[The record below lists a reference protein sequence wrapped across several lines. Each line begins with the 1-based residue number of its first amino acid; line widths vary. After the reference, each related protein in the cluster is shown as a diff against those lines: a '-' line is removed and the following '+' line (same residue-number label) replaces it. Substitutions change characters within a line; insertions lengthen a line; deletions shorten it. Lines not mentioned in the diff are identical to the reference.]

1 MPSRPVP
8 PRFSYRGTP
17 ARPVLDEDIEL
28 RVGTCGCSYP
38 DGVSWF
44 DRRGTS
50 SGKMLERY
58 ARVFDTVEVNST
70 FYAIPP
76 GDRVE
81 PWERASPDG
90 FRFGLEAPGR

>member
-1 MPSRPVP
+1 
-8 PRFSYRGTP
+8 
-17 ARPVLDEDIEL
+17 
-28 RVGTCGCSYP
+28 
-38 DGVSWF
+38 
-44 DRRGTS
+44 
-50 SGKMLERY
+50 MLERY

-90 FRFGLEAPGR
+90 FRFGLEAPGALTARRPAGADPQGRRLVG